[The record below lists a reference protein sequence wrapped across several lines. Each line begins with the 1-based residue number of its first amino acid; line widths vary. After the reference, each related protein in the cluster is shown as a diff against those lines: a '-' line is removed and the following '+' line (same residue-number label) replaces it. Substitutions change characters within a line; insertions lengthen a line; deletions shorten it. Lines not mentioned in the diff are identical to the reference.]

1 MDLSQARSSPG
12 NAGRDE
18 GSRGGNEAAPVPR
31 VTSRDLLRG
40 IREIE
45 IDHGGRIYR
54 LRLTHSNKL
63 ILTA

>member
-1 MDLSQARSSPG
+1 MDLSETQQLG
-12 NAGRDE
+12 QH
-18 GSRGGNEAAPVPR
+18 GSDDSRRNSMAKAPVPR
-31 VTSRDLLRG
+31 ITSGDLLGG

-45 IDHGGRIYR
+45 IEHAGRVYR

>member
-1 MDLSQARSSPG
+1 MDMSQTRSLG
-12 NAGRDE
+12 NPGRDE
-18 GSRGGNEAAPVPR
+18 ANRGGIETAPVPR
-31 VTSRDLLRG
+31 VTSGDLLRG